1 MTMTI
6 NPRQLSA
13 ATPPAAVPE
22 TAASRPPVGQ
32 LDPVGPRQ
40 GRSGDTTGRRR
51 GGNPLGNPG
60 LNLAPRC
67 GARARS
73 GCACRAPAMANG
85 RCRMHGGRSTGPR
98 TPEGKAS
105 RTAAHTTHGHRA
117 APQRKALRAARTL
130 VRRMRLF
137 VAAVRLQQYM
147 PVEMAAQLVRYPLAF
162 LPPEKPSH
170 VVVVPNAPRTPCT
183 CLPPLRR
190 ASRARTDKGTGG
202 VVGLAL
208 NGRAAER
215 AAAVTEVALQA
226 PWREA
231 IAFARAVK
239 RAVLAEKRDAHA
251 ARRAAWAARR
261 VVRAVTTT
269 GRRGE
274 SGETGAVRLNP
285 TQLSRDEDAAA
296 GRSCDTGARLG
307 PSPGGRS
314 NGARRDAARPDGG
327 RLDGLGGGD
336 AAGCGGARPGG
347 GRQVAEGA
355 ALFRP
360 TPNRGESWKLDALPA
375 LGLSWLNSAAAPGS
389 KPLVAGGR
397 KLRLRAQLDGLFGA
411 PALPEGWRVPQA
423 WPPSGGAGAAFA
435 AGLKPAGGAG
445 CMTRELWPV
454 GVRSATAGPPS
465 RRVPRAGGAG

>member
-1 MTMTI
+1 MTI

-67 GARARS
+67 GARARLVGLARAVHRRWPTAGA
-73 GCACRAPAMANG
+73 GCMAGGSTRASDAGGESEAGPRRTPRARAPA
-85 RCRMHGGRSTGPR
+85 
-98 TPEGKAS
+98 
-105 RTAAHTTHGHRA
+105 A
-117 APQRKALRAARTL
+117 APQPEGAAGCPD
-130 VRRMRLF
+130 VWSGGCGCSSRL
-137 VAAVRLQQYM
+137 VRLQQEHAGGDGGAVGAVSAGV
-147 PVEMAAQLVRYPLAF
+147 PAARRSRRMWWL
-162 LPPEKPSH
+162 
-170 VVVVPNAPRTPCT
+170 VPNAPRTPCT

-251 ARRAAWAARR
+251 ARRAASAARR

-285 TQLSRDEDAAA
+285 TQLSARVAPAAA
-296 GRSCDTGARLG
+296 RDPVAAATRHPSRSSVRSLDLCARQSPSRTPSRPEQTMSDGAATREGRRSEPALLHPARDALLGSVRRAPVRGLSARDWLVVLLG
-307 PSPGGRS
+307 PAPPLAGWRIPQFSP
-314 NGARRDAARPDGG
+314 
-327 RLDGLGGGD
+327 LGGG
-336 AAGCGGARPGG
+336 PGEVT
-347 GRQVAEGA
+347 R
-355 ALFRP
+355 FY
-360 TPNRGESWKLDALPA
+360 D
-375 LGLSWLNSAAAPGS
+375 
-389 KPLVAGGR
+389 
-397 KLRLRAQLDGLFGA
+397 
-411 PALPEGWRVPQA
+411 RV
-423 WPPSGGAGAAFA
+423 
-435 AGLKPAGGAG
+435 
-445 CMTRELWPV
+445 
-454 GVRSATAGPPS
+454 
-465 RRVPRAGGAG
+465 